1 VLTAAA
7 GLCMTG
13 CAHNPIL
20 QSVSAATGR
29 ITGLPRDVKIDRAT
43 IAKIPY
49 ATIRARFGDG
59 LTSLLLLRTDDD
71 SELNWVA
78 SDNTLLVTR
87 SGRLIKTVG
96 FPEDLR
102 RIAFDRADPLSDAP
116 QALTGP
122 ARYAMKYD
130 LMTTALN
137 VIQVASDLEPVGDET
152 ITIAEIDFKTVHL
165 RERCR
170 AASPKWTFQNDY
182 WVDAFDGFVWRSR
195 QHFARSLP
203 PLTIEVLK
211 PAA

>member
-1 VLTAAA
+1 MLAAA
-7 GLCMTG
+7 GLLTTG
-13 CAHNPIL
+13 CARNPIL
-20 QSVSAATGR
+20 QSVSGIATR
-29 ITGLPRDVKIDRAT
+29 TSGLPRDVEIDRAT

-59 LTSLLLLRTDDD
+59 LTSLLLLRAYDGP
-71 SELNWVA
+71 ELDWVA
-78 SDNTLLVTR
+78 SDNTLLVTS
-87 SGRLIKTVG
+87 SGRLVKTVG

-102 RIAFDRADPLSDAP
+102 RVAFEGADPLASAP

-122 ARYAMKYD
+122 ARYGMKYD

-137 VIQVASDLEPVGDET
+137 VVHVESELEPVGPET
-152 ITIAEIDFKTVHL
+152 ITIADIDFKTMRL

-170 AASPKWTFQNDY
+170 AAFVKWTFENEY
-182 WVDAFDGFVWRSR
+182 WVDAYDGFVWRSR